1 MTTTI
6 FNAIMCDL
14 SEYLHLNYEGEIFA
28 VMLDN
33 ARMHK
38 IIVDL
43 PHKNIHLV
51 PLPANTGGIK
61 M

>member
-1 MTTTI
+1 
-6 FNAIMCDL
+6 MCDL

-51 PLPANTGGIK
+51 PLPANTGGI
-61 M
+61 